1 MVYIYIF
8 LYLLANLGNNGKR
21 VVLRIVCYVAKVVD
35 FQCFLQKTGGCS
47 GFYVGLL
54 PT

>member
-1 MVYIYIF
+1 M
-8 LYLLANLGNNGKR
+8 LL
-21 VVLRIVCYVAKVVD
+21 AKVVD

-54 PT
+54 PTSTLSLMIF